1 MVWFQNWR
9 DVRYLAQGTL
19 RQQQAL
25 TALSNTRVLDVL
37 VDFDPILA
45 GTIPLDVDIDGSD
58 LDIICCVP
66 DAMHFATCV
75 AEAFSGLEGYSL
87 RRGNIHGDYTT
98 LAGFRADGFEF
109 EIFGQN
115 VPVDHQAA
123 VVHLDV
129 EARLLALG
137 GEASRTKI
145 RELKR
150 SGVKTEPAF
159 AAWLQLEGDPWDALY
174 SLGSANDAAL
184 RKLLEKV
191 TKDRVND

>member
-1 MVWFQNWR
+1 MC
-9 DVRYLAQGTL
+9 YLAHGTI

-25 TALSNTRVLDVL
+25 AALSNTRVLDVL
-37 VDFDPILA
+37 ADFDPVLA
-45 GTIPLDVDIDGSD
+45 GTIPLGVDIDGSD
-58 LDIICCVP
+58 LDIICCVT

-75 AEAFSGLEGYSL
+75 TDAFSGCEGFSL
-87 RRGNIHGDYTT
+87 RRGNIHGDNTT
-98 LAGFRADGFEF
+98 LAGFHADCFEF

-137 GEASRTKI
+137 GETSRARI

-150 SGVKTEPAF
+150 SGMKTEPAF
-159 AAWLQLEGDPWDALY
+159 AAWLQLEGDPWEVLY
-174 SLGSANDAAL
+174 SLGSADDATL
-184 RKLLEKV
+184 RKLV
-191 TKDRVND
+191 QTVMQDQTRG

>member
-9 DVRYLAQGTL
+9 DVRYLTQGTL

-25 TALSNTRVLDVL
+25 AALSNTRVLDVL

-66 DAMHFATCV
+66 DAMRFATCV
-75 AEAFSGLEGYSL
+75 VEAFSGLEGFSL

-129 EARLLALG
+129 EARLLALS
-137 GEASRTKI
+137 GEASRAKI

-150 SGVKTEPAF
+150 SGMKTEPAF
-159 AAWLQLEGDPWDALY
+159 AAWLQLEGDPWDVLY
-174 SLGSANDAAL
+174 SLGSANDATL